1 MFDPVEPTPSSKRTE
16 WLLKRWYALTAPLHR
31 NSARRH
37 RAHARKLIGITGSVG
52 KSSAT
57 HLLSQ
62 ILAPYGSVATGIAR
76 NTPHHSLRT
85 IRKLRAPVDFVVQ
98 EVSGGRPG
106 DIASVIDV
114 VGFDGAIITTIGAD
128 HLEAFG
134 SLEGIAAEKGKL
146 AAAVPPSGFACL
158 NIDDPFVAKMRERCV
173 ARVVTYGTAATAD
186 VRAVDVDA
194 TWPRGMNFTLVVDGK
209 RYPVTTQLV
218 TSLYLTS
225 VLGALAAV
233 HALGLDLR
241 PAIAAMAR
249 AQGVRNRFEVR
260 RGTSGHIY
268 LLDSMKASHWS
279 TLIVFKHLP
288 ELGIKDLVVVLGQVS
303 DIKND
308 SSRQYRKM
316 IRGLAQAGMT
326 VIGVGPASGSARK
339 IAGEGFSTVFS
350 FDTREQ
356 ITAWLK
362 TRPPSVILLKGGK
375 ILPLNAVADADGATH
390 IDIDELAH
398 AGTLPLTHELP

>member
-1 MFDPVEPTPSSKRTE
+1 
-16 WLLKRWYALTAPLHR
+16 
-31 NSARRH
+31 
-37 RAHARKLIGITGSVG
+37 
-52 KSSAT
+52 
-57 HLLSQ
+57 
-62 ILAPYGSVATGIAR
+62 
-76 NTPHHSLRT
+76 
-85 IRKLRAPVDFVVQ
+85 
-98 EVSGGRPG
+98 
-106 DIASVIDV
+106 
-114 VGFDGAIITTIGAD
+114 
-128 HLEAFG
+128 
-134 SLEGIAAEKGKL
+134 
-146 AAAVPPSGFACL
+146 
-158 NIDDPFVAKMRERCV
+158 MRERCV
-173 ARVVTYGTAATAD
+173 ARVVTYGTSADAD

-194 TWPRGMNFTLVVDGK
+194 TWPRRSNFTLVVDGK
-209 RYPVTTQLV
+209 RYPVETQLV
-218 TSLYLTS
+218 TSIYLTS

-233 HALGLDLR
+233 YALGLDLR

-260 RGTSGHIY
+260 RGASGHIY

-356 ITAWLK
+356 ITAWLRRGHPASFCSRAARSCRS
-362 TRPPSVILLKGGK
+362 TPSPTPTAPPTSTSTS
-375 ILPLNAVADADGATH
+375 LPA
-390 IDIDELAH
+390 
-398 AGTLPLTHELP
+398 PRRCP